1 MPDSGKWRDSLKS
14 AQNFSNSG
22 EDRKA
27 LAILETALEN
37 YPQQKAQIWLSY
49 QKAILLLKMEGF
61 EAAKKLVMYFLA
73 PDSPIKN
80 TFTKAIL
87 RSRVLNA
94 MSEANDV
101 EGLAIFLP
109 DQFSFD
115 STSKLDKQS
124 IIGRLHRQAERIR
137 QHHGLVLDSEPPI
150 TPGETPPSQLVLS
163 ERQLSS
169 RPPAKTRYPTSIKR
183 FLDDKKSYVPTV
195 SLYTLTNCTAI
206 FWNGY
211 SLFFDAAG
219 GFIREC
225 SDRLPVGVNGKVKD
239 MLKET
244 LSPAIPG
251 VSAYIGD
258 RFQDSNYCHWI
269 LDWLP
274 RLSLCERAAPFD
286 NIVSIELGPD
296 FMRESLVFLGYQD
309 KTIIA
314 VGNTPYVWRFE
325 TLLVPNSPLKP
336 LKAFRKAPLQG
347 LYKTRPT
354 YHPMHYCHPDLLQW
368 WRSRCPARKPHRK
381 LYIPRLSKRVVL
393 NEKDLLGLLDGFEIF
408 DPGQHSFAKQIKMF
422 SEAEMIVGAHGAGLT
437 NLLFA
442 PEGCRVLELFPG
454 MGGTPAY
461 FCLANALNHDYDL
474 IMAEGP
480 SPLPGEREPN
490 DLSFT
495 VPLEQV
501 GQWLQGN
508 A

>member
-1 MPDSGKWRDSLKS
+1 MPDSGKWLDSLES
-14 AQNFSNSG
+14 ARYFSNSG

-27 LAILETALEN
+27 LKILETALEN
-37 YPQQKAQIWLSY
+37 YPEQKAQIWFLY
-49 QKAILLLKMEGF
+49 QKAIVILKMEGL
-61 EAAKKLVMYFLA
+61 EAARELVMDLLA
-73 PDSPIKN
+73 PDSPISDLA
-80 TFTKAIL
+80 KAEL
-87 RSRVLNA
+87 RHWVIKA

-101 EGLAIFLP
+101 EGLAALLP
-109 DQFSFD
+109 DQLLCDASHTLHKRAVLIAKRHNYFS
-115 STSKLDKQS
+115 
-124 IIGRLHRQAERIR
+124 
-137 QHHGLVLDSEPPI
+137 DSESI

-163 ERQLSS
+163 ERSLSY
-169 RPPAKTRYPTSIKR
+169 RPPAKTRYPTRIKH
-183 FLDDKKSYVPTV
+183 FLDDNRYAPAV

-211 SLFFDAAG
+211 AFFFDAAG

-225 SDRLPVGVNGKVKD
+225 SDLIPPALMNVLIKNRLKDPVPPTI
-239 MLKET
+239 L
-244 LSPAIPG
+244 G

-258 RFQDSNYCHWI
+258 RFQGANYCHWI

-286 NIVSIELGPD
+286 NIVSIRLGAD
-296 FMRESLVFLGYQD
+296 FRRESLAFLGYQN

-325 TLLVPNSPLKP
+325 TLLIPDNILEKR
-336 LKAFRKAPLQG
+336 LC
-347 LYKTRPT
+347 
-354 YHPMHYCHPDLLQW
+354 HPMHYCHPDLLQW

-381 LYIPRLSKRVVL
+381 LYIPRLSKRVVF
-393 NEKDLLGLLDGFEIF
+393 NEKDLLGLLDGFEVF

-422 SEAEMIVGAHGAGLT
+422 SEAEMVVGAHGAGLT

-454 MGGTPAY
+454 MGGSLAY

-480 SPLPGEREPN
+480 SPFPGEQEPN
-490 DLSFT
+490 NLSFT
-495 VPLEQV
+495 VSLEQV

>member
-1 MPDSGKWRDSLKS
+1 MPDSGKWRESLKS

-27 LAILETALEN
+27 LKILEIALEN
-37 YPQQKAQIWLSY
+37 YPQQKAQIWLLY
-49 QKAILLLKMEGF
+49 QKATVILKMKGLDAPHE
-61 EAAKKLVMYFLA
+61 LVMYFLA
-73 PDSPIKN
+73 PDSPISDLA
-80 TFTKAIL
+80 KAEL
-87 RSRVLNA
+87 RHWVLKA

-101 EGLAIFLP
+101 EGLAALLP
-109 DQFSFD
+109 DQLLCDASHTMHKRAVLIAKRHNYFS
-115 STSKLDKQS
+115 
-124 IIGRLHRQAERIR
+124 
-137 QHHGLVLDSEPPI
+137 DSESI

-163 ERQLSS
+163 ERSLSY
-169 RPPAKTRYPTSIKR
+169 RPPAKTRYPTRIKH
-183 FLDDKKSYVPTV
+183 FLDDNRYAPAV

-206 FWNGY
+206 FWNKY
-211 SLFFDAAG
+211 VFFFDAAG

-225 SDRLPVGVNGKVKD
+225 SDLIPPALMNVLIKNRLKDPVPP
-239 MLKET
+239 T
-244 LSPAIPG
+244 IPG

-258 RFQDSNYCHWI
+258 RFQGANYCHWI

-286 NIVSIELGPD
+286 NIVSIRLGAD
-296 FMRESLVFLGYQD
+296 FRRESLAFLGYQN

-325 TLLVPNSPLKP
+325 TLLIPDNILEKR
-336 LKAFRKAPLQG
+336 LC
-347 LYKTRPT
+347 
-354 YHPMHYCHPDLLQW
+354 HPMHYCHPDLLQW

-393 NEKDLLGLLDGFEIF
+393 NEKDLLGLLDGFEVF

-461 FCLANALNHDYDL
+461 FCLANALNHDYNL

-480 SPLPGEREPN
+480 SPPPGEREAN

>member
-1 MPDSGKWRDSLKS
+1 MPDSGKWRDSVRS
-14 AQNFSNSG
+14 AKRFSNSG

-37 YPQQKAQIWLSY
+37 YPQEGAQFWLSY
-49 QKAILLLKMEGF
+49 QKAILLLKMEGLGAVR
-61 EAAKKLVMYFLA
+61 ELVMDLLA
-73 PDSPIKN
+73 PDSPIRDN
-80 TFTKAIL
+80 YTKAVL
-87 RSRVLNA
+87 RDRVLNA

-101 EGLAIFLP
+101 EGLAALLP
-109 DQFSFD
+109 DQFSFN
-115 STSKLDKQS
+115 STHELHKQS
-124 IIGRLHRQAERIR
+124 IIGRLHGQAERIR
-137 QHHGLVLDSEPPI
+137 QHHDLFLDSELI
-150 TPGETPPSQLVLS
+150 TPGAKPPSQLVLS
-163 ERQLSS
+163 KRRLSY
-169 RPPAKTRYPTSIKR
+169 RPPAKTRYPASIKR
-183 FLDDKKSYVPTV
+183 FLDDNRYGPAV

-225 SDRLPVGVNGKVKD
+225 SDRLPVLLNGKVKD

-244 LSPAIPG
+244 QPAIPG

-258 RFQDSNYCHWI
+258 RFQNANYCHWI

-286 NIVSIELGPD
+286 NIVSIRLGAD
-296 FMRESLVFLGYQD
+296 FMRESLAFLGYQD
-309 KTIIA
+309 KTIITI
-314 VGNTPYVWRFE
+314 NNPPYVWRFE
-325 TLLVPNSPLKP
+325 TLLVPNYPLKP
-336 LKAFRKAPLQG
+336 LKDIYQIRE
-347 LYKTRPT
+347 T
-354 YHPMHYCHPDLLQW
+354 YHPMYFCHPDLLQW
-368 WRSRCPARKPHRK
+368 WRSRCPVRKPHRK

-393 NEKDLLGLLDGFEIF
+393 NEKDLLDLLGLLDGFEVF
-408 DPGQHSFAKQIKMF
+408 DPGRHSFAKQIKMF
-422 SEAEMIVGAHGAGLT
+422 SEAEMVVGAHGAGLT

-454 MGGTPAY
+454 MGGSLAY

-480 SPLPGEREPN
+480 SLFPEEPN
-490 DLSFT
+490 NLSFT
-495 VPLEQV
+495 VSLEQV

>member
-1 MPDSGKWRDSLKS
+1 MPDSGKWRESLES
-14 AQNFSNSG
+14 AKYFSNSG

-27 LAILETALEN
+27 LKILETALEN

-49 QKAILLLKMEGF
+49 RKAILLLKMEGL
-61 EAAKKLVMYFLA
+61 EAARELVMDLLA
-73 PDSPIKN
+73 PDSPIN
-80 TFTKAIL
+80 NLAKAEL
-87 RSRVLNA
+87 RHWVIKA

-101 EGLAIFLP
+101 EGLAVLLP
-109 DQFSFD
+109 DQLLCDASHTMHKRAVLIAKRHNYFS
-115 STSKLDKQS
+115 
-124 IIGRLHRQAERIR
+124 
-137 QHHGLVLDSEPPI
+137 DSESI
-150 TPGETPPSQLVLS
+150 TPGAKPPSQSVLS
-163 ERQLSS
+163 ERSLSY
-169 RPPAKTRYPTSIKR
+169 RIPAKTRYPTRIKQC
-183 FLDDKKSYVPTV
+183 LDGEKSYAPAV

-211 SLFFDAAG
+211 AFFFDAAG
-219 GFIREC
+219 GFIHEC
-225 SDRLPVGVNGKVKD
+225 SNFIPPALMNVLIKNRLKDPVP
-239 MLKET
+239 T
-244 LSPAIPG
+244 IPG

-258 RFQDSNYCHWI
+258 RFQNANYCHWI

-286 NIVSIELGPD
+286 NIVSIRLEAD
-296 FMRESLVFLGYQD
+296 FMRESLAFLGYQD

-393 NEKDLLGLLDGFEIF
+393 NEKDLLGLLEGFEVF

-480 SPLPGEREPN
+480 SPPPGEREAN